1 MNLQTAISLALC
13 GAAGTALF
21 AWTQWRWQEKTA

>member
-1 MNLQTAISLALC
+1 MNLQTAIRLALC

-21 AWTQWRWQEKTA
+21 AWTQWRWRKA